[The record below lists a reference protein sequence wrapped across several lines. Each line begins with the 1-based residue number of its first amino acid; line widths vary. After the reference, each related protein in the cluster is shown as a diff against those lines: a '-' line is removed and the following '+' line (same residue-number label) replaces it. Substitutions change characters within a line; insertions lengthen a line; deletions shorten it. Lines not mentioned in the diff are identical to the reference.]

1 MRTLHANDEGA
12 HAAAVTALRAG
23 EIIVVPTDTVYGLAA
38 LPDNAD
44 AVHRIYLAKARPDR
58 LQLPILASSVDQVRQ
73 LGVEFTDE
81 AATLAARWWPGPLTM
96 AFGFSAQTSRPG
108 WLVGRDEVAVRIPD
122 NDFLLALLRTT
133 GVLVVTSANRHG
145 AATPA
150 SADEAGRQLA
160 PHVRLGIDA
169 GALDSSPSTL
179 VNVHAR
185 PAVIEREGALSREML
200 TAALEHIA

>member
-1 MRTLHANDEGA
+1 MRTLRANDEGA

-23 EIIVVPTDTVYGLAA
+23 EIIIVPTDTVYGLAA
-38 LPDNAD
+38 LPDD
-44 AVHRIYLAKARPDR
+44 AAAVQRIYLAKERPDG
-58 LQLPILASSVDQVRQ
+58 LQLPILAATVDQVRQ
-73 LGVEFTDE
+73 LGVEFTGE

-122 NDFLLALLRTT
+122 NDFLLALIRTT

-145 AATPA
+145 AATPS

-169 GALDSSPSTL
+169 GTLETVPSTL
-179 VNVHAR
+179 VNVHVR
-185 PAVIEREGALSREML
+185 PAVIEREGALSREAL
-200 TAALEHIA
+200 TASLEHIA